1 MNEIKMTPIE
11 MGCLSLVA
19 LDDNTGIETANLIL
33 ADYNIHEAIQL
44 GKRYAT
50 RGNRVEIFYEREW

>member
-19 LDDNTGIETANLIL
+19 LDENTGIEMANKIL
-33 ADYNIHEAIQL
+33 VDYDIHEAIQI
-44 GKRYAT
+44 GKSYAEQ
-50 RGNRVEIFYEREW
+50 GNRVEIFYEREW